1 MTAVRRPV
9 TPALAAPALA
19 AAFAAAAALAAGQS
33 AGGEPSP
40 AVDAGREV
48 READSVHEV
57 ESVHEVKS
65 VHYRSN
71 AIGIPFERIAPA
83 QAGGHRFVLVD
94 HPAVEQGETT
104 LADRVLLEDGR
115 EVRRWETRRGAG
127 GDLLAEYDYV
137 GGVVV
142 DERVFHADGRLSA
155 TYAYEG
161 GELVNRTTYTYEP
174 RTVRVESI
182 DADGSVRYR
191 ATYELAAT
199 GQVRD
204 FVRLDPGQDRFD
216 ARFVFGGG
224 ALVEEI
230 VEAGSTRLVSRYL
243 AGARYRVEE
252 WRDGALHGVRDLE
265 RSSEGFLIAETRTE
279 PAADR
284 RTITRFDAAGQVIE
298 VITEERGAQVASVRH
313 RRDDAGRIVTTQRET
328 GDGGERWD
336 FQYAVDA
343 QTAAAAAGGP
353 DDRLREVRHRQNG
366 VLVSVAAYR
375 EAGDSEAGDSGSG
388 GGPPLRQVDYYRDG
402 VPERRVFFRGDERL
416 REQVI
421 RDGAVIRERVFDGGA
436 GADG

>member
-19 AAFAAAAALAAGQS
+19 AAFAAAAALFAGAQSGGGAA
-33 AGGEPSP
+33 P
-40 AVDAGREV
+40 AVDAGRET
-48 READSVHEV
+48 HES
-57 ESVHEVKS
+57 ESVHEVDS

-71 AIGIPFERIAPA
+71 EIGIPFERITPA
-83 QAGGHRFVLVD
+83 QAADHRFVLVD

-104 LADRVLLEDGR
+104 LTDRVLLEDGR
-115 EVRRWETRRGAG
+115 EVRRWETRRGAA

-137 GGVVV
+137 GGELV
-142 DERVFHADGRLSA
+142 DERVFYADGRLSA

-161 GELVNRTTYTYEP
+161 GELVNRATYMYEP
-174 RTVRVESI
+174 RTVRVEST
-182 DADGSVRYR
+182 DGDGTVRYR

-204 FVRLDPGQDRFD
+204 FVLLDPGQDRFD

-230 VEAGSTRLVSRYL
+230 VEAGATRLVSRYL

-252 WRDGALHGVRDLE
+252 WRDGVLNSVRDLE
-265 RSSEGFLIAETRTE
+265 RSPEGFLIAETRTE

-298 VITEERGAQVASVRH
+298 VITEERGEQVASVRH

-336 FQYAVDA
+336 FRYAVDA
-343 QTAAAAAGGP
+343 RAAAAAAGGP

-366 VLVSVAAYR
+366 VLVSVATYR
-375 EAGDSEAGDSGSG
+375 EAGDSEAGDSEAGDSGSG

>member
-1 MTAVRRPV
+1 MTAVRRAV

-19 AAFAAAAALAAGQS
+19 AAFAAAAALFAGAQSGGGAA
-33 AGGEPSP
+33 P
-40 AVDAGREV
+40 AVDAGRET
-48 READSVHEV
+48 HEL
-57 ESVHEVKS
+57 ESVHLVDS

-71 AIGIPFERIAPA
+71 AIGIPFERVTPA
-83 QAGGHRFVLVD
+83 QAGDHRFVLVD
-94 HPAVEQGETT
+94 RPAVEQGETT
-104 LADRVLLEDGR
+104 LTDRVLLEDGR
-115 EVRRWETRRGAG
+115 EVRRWETRRGAA

-137 GGVVV
+137 GGELV
-142 DERVFHADGRLSA
+142 DERVFYADGRLSA

-161 GELVNRTTYTYEP
+161 GELVNRATYTYEP
-174 RTVRVESI
+174 RTVRVEST
-182 DADGSVRYR
+182 DGDGTVWYR

-204 FVRLDPGQDRFD
+204 FVLLDPGQDRFD

-230 VEAGSTRLVSRYL
+230 VEAGATRLVSRYL

-252 WRDGALHGVRDLE
+252 WRDGELRSVRDLE
-265 RSSEGFLIAETRTE
+265 RSPEGFLIAETRTE

-298 VITEERGAQVASVRH
+298 VITEERGEQVASVRH

-336 FQYAVDA
+336 FRYAVDA
-343 QTAAAAAGGP
+343 RAAAAAAGGP

-375 EAGDSEAGDSGSG
+375 ESGDSESGDSGSG

>member
-33 AGGEPSP
+33 AGGGATP

-48 READSVHEV
+48 REV
-57 ESVHEVKS
+57 ESIHAVES

-71 AIGIPFERIAPA
+71 EIGIPFERITPA

-94 HPAVEQGETT
+94 HPAVAQGETT

-115 EVRRWETRRGAG
+115 EVRRWETRRGAA

-137 GGVVV
+137 GGELV
-142 DERVFHADGRLSA
+142 DERVFYADGRLSA

-161 GELVNRTTYTYEP
+161 GELVNRATYTYEP
-174 RTVRVESI
+174 RTVRVEST
-182 DADGSVRYR
+182 DGDGSVWYR

-252 WRDGALHGVRDLE
+252 WRDGVLHSVRDLE
-265 RSSEGFLIAETRTE
+265 RSPEGFLIAETRTE

-336 FQYAVDA
+336 FRYAVDA

-375 EAGDSEAGDSGSG
+375 EAGDSESGDSEAG

>member
-33 AGGEPSP
+33 AGGGAAP

-48 READSVHEV
+48 ESIHEV
-57 ESVHEVKS
+57 ES

-71 AIGIPFERIAPA
+71 AIGMPFERITPA
-83 QAGGHRFVLVD
+83 QAGDHRFVLVD

-142 DERVFHADGRLSA
+142 DERVFHADARLSA

-252 WRDGALHGVRDLE
+252 WRDGVLNSVRDLE
-265 RSSEGFLIAETRTE
+265 RSPEGFLIAETRTE
-279 PAADR
+279 PPADR

-313 RRDDAGRIVTTQRET
+313 RRDDAGRIVTTQRDT

-336 FQYAVDA
+336 FEYAVDA
-343 QTAAAAAGGP
+343 RTAAAAAGGP

-375 EAGDSEAGDSGSG
+375 EAGDSESGDSESGDSGSG